1 MYSSCFKEKFV
12 QENKFEKYTY
22 GFTVFSQ
29 NNIVYII

>member
-22 GFTVFSQ
+22 GFTVFFPE
-29 NNIVYII
+29 